1 MKLNI
6 IQNLAGQRGGAG
18 TKQAEGLANLKL
30 LPQKA
35 LSHPTNSKIFKVR
48 CGWEHPPSVPRAVD
62 FSHWTVQ
69 TWTKRMCKYTHT
81 TLASKYS
88 QTLMT
93 SRFSLIVVFL
103 NPWFSCGGGLRTIG
117 DLGGWRGAKDNCG
130 LGIFASWTMR
140 SIFGSQFSFF
150 FFFLPLPV
158 LLADPVFWLTGICKC
173 PVSPT
178 ADLDCAGVSF
188 PETERANATGS
199 SNLIC
204 QEACLFTNCTHQLG
218 FLLNFEGPVLL
229 LFTPTQL

>member
-1 MKLNI
+1 MRIPSLCPQSSGFQSLNSSDLNKTYVQVHSYNTSLQI
-6 IQNLAGQRGGAG
+6 
-18 TKQAEGLANLKL
+18 
-30 LPQKA
+30 LPN
-35 LSHPTNSKIFKVR
+35 PNDIKIFFNCCIFKPLIFLWW
-48 CGWEHPPSVPRAVD
+48 GPQN
-62 FSHWTVQ
+62 HWRPWGVEGCQ
-69 TWTKRMCKYTHT
+69 RQLWPGNICQLDYEI
-81 TLASKYS
+81 Y
-88 QTLMT
+88 
-93 SRFSLIVVFL
+93 F
-103 NPWFSCGGGLRTIG
+103 WFSIL
-117 DLGGWRGAKDNCG
+117 
-130 LGIFASWTMR
+130 
-140 SIFGSQFSFF
+140 FF

-199 SNLIC
+199 SNLIY